1 MLLISITL
9 LMPEIG
15 RDNGEFVFTTQGI
28 VSVLLQIDMYHL
40 YSWLSCLLFHS
51 LVFLHVYSFAVPM
64 IEPRTSCS
72 RRPSVPP
79 PSNFSRLLPIYLETR
94 SC

>member
-1 MLLISITL
+1 MLLISIKL

-15 RDNGEFVFTTQGI
+15 RDNWEFVFTTQGI

-51 LVFLHVYSFAVPM
+51 LVLLCVY
-64 IEPRTSCS
+64 
-72 RRPSVPP
+72 
-79 PSNFSRLLPIYLETR
+79 
-94 SC
+94 

>member
-1 MLLISITL
+1 MLLVSIRL
-9 LMPEIG
+9 PRPEIG

-28 VSVLLQIDMYHL
+28 VSGLLQTDAYHL
-40 YSWLSCLLFHS
+40 YSWLSHSLFHS
-51 LVFLHVYSFAVPM
+51 LVFVYSFAGPM

-72 RRPSVPP
+72 GEANVPP
-79 PSNFSRLLPIYLETR
+79 SSFSRLLSALCLETR